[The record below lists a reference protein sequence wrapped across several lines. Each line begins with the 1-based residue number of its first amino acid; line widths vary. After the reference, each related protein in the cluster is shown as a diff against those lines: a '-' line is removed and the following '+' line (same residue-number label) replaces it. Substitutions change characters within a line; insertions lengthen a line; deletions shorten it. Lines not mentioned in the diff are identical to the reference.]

1 MAQKT
6 VVTLVDDLDGTEIGD
21 GHGETVTFALDGQT
35 YTIDLTSSNAE
46 KLRSALQAYV
56 AAGTRLSGARRG
68 SRTTNTS
75 SGPKASDVRAWATAQ
90 GIDVP
95 ARGRI
100 PQQVKDQYEAAQ

>member
-6 VVTLVDDLDGTEIGD
+6 VVTLVDDLDGSEIGE
-21 GHGETVTFALDGQT
+21 GGGESVQFALDGQN
-35 YTIDLTSSNAE
+35 YTIDLSTDNAE
-46 KLRSALQAYV
+46 QLRSALQAYI
-56 AAGTRLSGARRG
+56 AAGTRLSGGRRN
-68 SRTTNTS
+68 SRPTNAA

-100 PQQVKDQYEAAQ
+100 PQQVRDQYEAAH

>member
-1 MAQKT
+1 MAQRT
-6 VVTLVDDLDGTEIGD
+6 VVTLVDDLDGTEIDD
-21 GHGETVTFALDGQT
+21 GEGETVTFALDGQT

-56 AAGTRLSGARRG
+56 AAGTRLSGGRRG
-68 SRTTNTS
+68 SRPTSAS
-75 SGPKASDVRAWATAQ
+75 SGPKASEVRAWATAQ

>member
-6 VVTLVDDLDGTEIGD
+6 VVTLVDDLDGTEINEGA
-21 GHGETVTFALDGQT
+21 GETVSFALDGQN
-35 YTIDLTSSNAE
+35 YTIDLSNNNAA
-46 KLRSALQAYV
+46 KLRSVFQTYT
-56 AAGTRLSGARRG
+56 AAGTRLSGGRRS
-68 SRTTNTS
+68 SRPTHAS
-75 SGPKASDVRAWATAQ
+75 SSPKASDVRAWAIAQ